1 MAADDGFALHGGAGA
16 DFLAAHYPFAP
27 TPWLDLSTGINPWPY
42 DHCAS
47 RAASETL
54 PATSLYQ
61 ACRLSAAAYF
71 GAPADAVALMPGSQA
86 AISLLPRL
94 FRPAVVAVREPSY
107 GEHARSW
114 REAGH
119 TVQMTDA
126 IFPAQPEILV
136 VINPNNP
143 DGRLIDRKSLIAEAD
158 RRARQGQWLI
168 VDEAFGD
175 LLPEE
180 TLQGAYGTPNLIVF
194 RSFGKFFGLAGI
206 RLGFAV
212 APPQIAHDLEAM
224 IGPWAVSG
232 PALEAG
238 ARAYRDTDWQLRTRV
253 RLASAAARQRYLFEQ
268 AGLELL
274 GGASLFTLVEHAR
287 AAGLFAH
294 LCGHGIHVRRFA
306 ERREWLRFGL
316 VPDDA
321 SFTRLQTALL
331 SWSRP

>member
-1 MAADDGFALHGGAGA
+1 MADDAGFALHGGAGA

-42 DHCAS
+42 DYCAS
-47 RAASETL
+47 RAVREAL

-71 GAPADAVALMPGSQA
+71 GAPANAIALMPGSQA

-94 FRPAVVAVREPSY
+94 LPPAVVAVREPTY

-119 TVQMTDA
+119 TVQMADTN
-126 IFPAQPEILV
+126 FPAQAEILV
-136 VINPNNP
+136 VTNPNNP
-143 DGRLIDRKSLIAEAD
+143 DGRLTDRKFLLAETE
-158 RRARQGQWLI
+158 RRAAQGHWLV

-175 LLPEE
+175 LVPDE
-180 TLQGAYGTPNLIVF
+180 TLQGVYGKPNLIVF

-206 RLGFAV
+206 RLGFAL

-238 ARAYRDTDWQLRTRV
+238 ARAYRDTDWQLQTRA
-253 RLASAAARQRYLFEQ
+253 RLATAAARQRDIFEQ
-268 AGLELL
+268 AGLGLL
-274 GGASLFTLVEHAR
+274 GGTSLFTLVEHTR
-287 AAGLFAH
+287 AADLFAH

-316 VPDDA
+316 APDDA
-321 SFTRLQTALL
+321 SLARLQAALL
-331 SWSRP
+331 SWARS